1 MKTLLT
7 GGAGYIGS
15 HTAVAMLDAG
25 HDVAVVDNYVN
36 SSAEAIA
43 RVEKITGKKVALY
56 EADVAD
62 KERMMEILKAEM
74 PDCIIH
80 FAGLKAVGESVAMPV
95 EYYRNNIDT
104 TLTLL
109 ECMRELGLSNIVF
122 SSSATVYGEDNV
134 PPFTEDAPKGMCTNP
149 YGWTKWMQEQM
160 LTDAAKASAAACAA
174 AAAAKSA
181 PAGSAAAGAA
191 CNGWKAPLS
200 VVLLRYFNPVGAHE
214 SGLIGEDPQGIPN
227 NLMPYISQVAVGRR
241 DHLTVFGDDYDTPDG
256 TCRRDY
262 IHVMDL
268 AEGHVK
274 AAEYMI
280 EKQRAA
286 AESAS
291 GEEAGEA
298 GGDERTTGGAVRSEI
313 EAGRAGADEKSA
325 GSKAEAFDGTEV
337 FNLGT
342 GSPYSVLEMVAA
354 FGRACGHAVA
364 YEVGARRAGDVQ
376 DSWADASKARAVL
389 GWQASRGIDE
399 ICRDAWNW
407 QSKNPNGYTK

>member
-15 HTAVAMLDAG
+15 HTAVAMLEAG

-36 SSAEAIA
+36 SSAEAVA
-43 RVEKITGKKVALY
+43 RVEQITGKNVALY

-62 KERMMEILKAEM
+62 KARMMEILKAEM

-80 FAGLKAVGESVAMPV
+80 FAGLKAVGESVTMPV

-109 ECMRELGLSNIVF
+109 ECMKELGLSNIVF
-122 SSSATVYGEDNV
+122 SSSATVYGDDNV

-160 LTDAAKASAAACAA
+160 LADAQSAST
-174 AAAAKSA
+174 A
-181 PAGSAAAGAA
+181 PDGSANAAR
-191 CNGWKAPLS
+191 GWKAPLS

-241 DHLTVFGDDYDTPDG
+241 DHLTVFGNDYDTPDG

-274 AAEYMI
+274 AAEY
-280 EKQRAA
+280 A
-286 AESAS
+286 AEH
-291 GEEAGEA
+291 G
-298 GGDERTTGGAVRSEI
+298 
-313 EAGRAGADEKSA
+313 
-325 GSKAEAFDGTEV
+325 GTEV

-342 GSPYSVLEMVAA
+342 GEPYSVLEMVEA

-364 YEVGARRAGDVQ
+364 YEIGARRAGDVQ
-376 DSWADASKARAVL
+376 DSWADASKAKAVL

-407 QSKNPNGYTK
+407 QSKNPQGYKN

>member
-1 MKTLLT
+1 MKMLLT

-15 HTAVAMLDAG
+15 HTAVALLDAG
-25 HDVAVVDNYVN
+25 HDVAVVDNYAN

-43 RVEKITGKKVALY
+43 RVEKITGKSVKLY
-56 EADVAD
+56 EADCCDSA
-62 KERMMEILKAEM
+62 RISEILKEEM

-80 FAGLKAVGESVAMPV
+80 FAGLKAVGESVTIPV
-95 EYYRNNIDT
+95 EYYRNNIDS

-109 ECMRELGLSNIVF
+109 ECMRELGLKSIVF

-134 PPFTEDAPKGMCTNP
+134 PPFTEEMPKGVCTNP

-160 LTDAAKASAAACAA
+160 LTDAAAASASGHASD
-174 AAAAKSA
+174 K
-181 PAGSAAAGAA
+181 GGA
-191 CNGWKAPLS
+191 NDPRDWKTPLS

-241 DHLTVFGDDYDTPDG
+241 DHLTVFGNDYDTPDG

-274 AAEYMI
+274 AAEYAFSH
-280 EKQRAA
+280 E
-286 AESAS
+286 
-291 GEEAGEA
+291 
-298 GGDERTTGGAVRSEI
+298 
-313 EAGRAGADEKSA
+313 
-325 GSKAEAFDGTEV
+325 GSEV

-342 GSPYSVLEMVAA
+342 GDPFSVLEMVEA
-354 FGRACGHAVA
+354 FGKACGHPVA
-364 YEVGARRAGDVQ
+364 YEIGPRRAGDVQ
-376 DSWADASKARAVL
+376 DSWANADKAKEVL
-389 GWQASRGIDE
+389 GWEASRGIDE

-407 QSKNPNGYTK
+407 QSKNPQGYSK

>member
-15 HTAVAMLDAG
+15 HTAVAMLEAG
-25 HDVAVVDNYVN
+25 HDVAVVDNYYN
-36 SSAEAIA
+36 SSPEAIR
-43 RVEKITGKKVALY
+43 RVEKITGKSVTLY

-62 KERMMEILKAEM
+62 KEAMSKILKAEM

-80 FAGLKAVGESVAMPV
+80 FAGLKAVGESVEKPTA
-95 EYYRNNIDT
+95 YYRNNIDT

-109 ECMRELGLSNIVF
+109 ECMKELGLTNIVF

-134 PPFTEDAPKGMCTNP
+134 PPFLENMPKGACTNP
-149 YGWTKWMQEQM
+149 YGWTKWMQEQI
-160 LTDAAKASAAACAA
+160 LRDAWFASQ
-174 AAAAKSA
+174 KEE
-181 PAGSAAAGAA
+181 
-191 CNGWKAPLS
+191 KELS

-214 SGLIGEDPQGIPN
+214 SGMIGEDPQGIPN

-274 AAEYMI
+274 AAEYSV
-280 EKQRAA
+280 EHK
-286 AESAS
+286 
-291 GEEAGEA
+291 
-298 GGDERTTGGAVRSEI
+298 
-313 EAGRAGADEKSA
+313 
-325 GSKAEAFDGTEV
+325 GTEV

-342 GSPYSVLEMVAA
+342 GNPYSVLDMVNA
-354 FGRACGHAVA
+354 FSEACGHPVK
-364 YEVGARRAGDVQ
+364 YEIGPRRAGDVQ
-376 DSWADASKARAVL
+376 DSWANADKAKEVL
-389 GWQASRGIDE
+389 GWEAKRGIEE
-399 ICRDAWNW
+399 ICRDGWKW
-407 QSKNPNGYTK
+407 QSSNPKGYEG

>member
-25 HDVAVVDNYVN
+25 HDVAVVDNFAN

-109 ECMRELGLSNIVF
+109 ECMRELGLTNIVF

-160 LTDAAKASAAACAA
+160 LTDAAKASKAECDRLKATG
-174 AAAAKSA
+174 KE
-181 PAGSAAAGAA
+181 AGA
-191 CNGWKAPLS
+191 NEWKAPLS

-241 DHLTVFGDDYDTPDG
+241 DHLTVFGEDYDTPDG

-274 AAEYMI
+274 AAEF
-280 EKQRAA
+280 
-286 AESAS
+286 
-291 GEEAGEA
+291 
-298 GGDERTTGGAVRSEI
+298 AVEN
-313 EAGRAGADEKSA
+313 K
-325 GSKAEAFDGTEV
+325 GTEV
-337 FNLGT
+337 INLGT
-342 GSPYSVLEMVAA
+342 GSPYSVLEMVEA

-364 YEVGARRAGDVQ
+364 YEIGARRAGDVQ
-376 DSWADASKARAVL
+376 DSWADAEKAKAVL

-407 QSKNPNGYTK
+407 QSHNPQGYKK

>member
-25 HDVAVVDNYVN
+25 HEVAVVDNYVN

-43 RVEKITGKKVALY
+43 RVEKITGKKAALY

-62 KERMMEILKAEM
+62 KARMMEILKAEM

-80 FAGLKAVGESVAMPV
+80 FAGLKAVGESVALPV

-109 ECMRELGLSNIVF
+109 ECMRELGLTNIVF

-160 LTDAAKASAAACAA
+160 LTDAAKASE
-174 AAAAKSA
+174 K
-181 PAGSAAAGAA
+181 GGD
-191 CNGWKAPLS
+191 WKKPLS

-274 AAEYMI
+274 AAEY
-280 EKQRAA
+280 A
-286 AESAS
+286 AEH
-291 GEEAGEA
+291 E
-298 GGDERTTGGAVRSEI
+298 
-313 EAGRAGADEKSA
+313 
-325 GSKAEAFDGTEV
+325 GTEV

-342 GSPYSVLEMVAA
+342 GSPYSVLEMVKA

-364 YEVGARRAGDVQ
+364 YEVGARRPGDVQ
-376 DSWADASKARAVL
+376 DSWADASKAKAVL
-389 GWQASRGIDE
+389 GWQASRGIDD

-407 QSKNPNGYTK
+407 QSHNPQGYSK

>member
-25 HDVAVVDNYVN
+25 HEVAVVDNYVN

-62 KERMMEILKAEM
+62 KARMMEILKAEM

-160 LTDAAKASAAACAA
+160 LTDAEKASAAAV
-174 AAAAKSA
+174 AKREA
-181 PAGSAAAGAA
+181 DEEVKEGE
-191 CNGWKAPLS
+191 WKDPLS

-274 AAEYMI
+274 AAEYIM
-280 EKQRAA
+280 EKKCRA
-286 AESAS
+286 E
-291 GEEAGEA
+291 
-298 GGDERTTGGAVRSEI
+298 GGKGC
-313 EAGRAGADEKSA
+313 
-325 GSKAEAFDGTEV
+325 GTEV

-376 DSWADASKARAVL
+376 DSWADASKAKAVL

-407 QSKNPNGYTK
+407 QSRNPQGYDK

>member
-25 HDVAVVDNYVN
+25 HDVAVVDNFAN

-62 KERMMEILKAEM
+62 KERMMDILKAEM

-109 ECMRELGLSNIVF
+109 ECMRELGLTNIVF

-134 PPFTEDAPKGMCTNP
+134 PPFTEDAPKVMCTNP

-160 LTDAAKASAAACAA
+160 LTDAAKAGKAECERL
-174 AAAAKSA
+174 K
-181 PAGSAAAGAA
+181 AAGKEAGA
-191 CNGWKAPLS
+191 NEWKAPLS

-274 AAEYMI
+274 AAEF
-280 EKQRAA
+280 
-286 AESAS
+286 
-291 GEEAGEA
+291 
-298 GGDERTTGGAVRSEI
+298 AVEN
-313 EAGRAGADEKSA
+313 K
-325 GSKAEAFDGTEV
+325 GTEV
-337 FNLGT
+337 INLGT
-342 GSPYSVLEMVAA
+342 GSPYSVLEMVEA

-364 YEVGARRAGDVQ
+364 YEIGARRAGDVQ
-376 DSWADASKARAVL
+376 DSWADAEKAKAVL

-407 QSKNPNGYTK
+407 QSHNPQGYNK

>member
-1 MKTLLT
+1 MKTVLT

-15 HTAVAMLDAG
+15 HTAIALIEAG
-25 HDVAVVDNYVN
+25 HEVAVIDNYMN
-36 SSAEAIA
+36 SSPEAVR
-43 RVEKITGKKVALY
+43 RVEEITGKSIALY
-56 EADVAD
+56 EADAAD
-62 KERMMEILKAEM
+62 KTKMMEILKAEK

-80 FAGLKAVGESVAMPV
+80 FAGLKAVGESVEMPV

-109 ECMRELGLSNIVF
+109 ECMRELGLTGFVF

-134 PPFTEDAPKGMCTNP
+134 PPFTENAPKGMCTNP

-160 LTDAAKASAAACAA
+160 LTDAQKASE
-174 AAAAKSA
+174 K
-181 PAGSAAAGAA
+181 GGE
-191 CNGWKAPLS
+191 WKKPLS

-214 SGLIGEDPQGIPN
+214 SGRIGEDPSGIPN

-274 AAEYMI
+274 AAEY
-280 EKQRAA
+280 AA
-286 AESAS
+286 AHS
-291 GEEAGEA
+291 
-298 GGDERTTGGAVRSEI
+298 
-313 EAGRAGADEKSA
+313 
-325 GSKAEAFDGTEV
+325 GTEV

-342 GSPYSVLEMVAA
+342 GTPYSVLEMVEA
-354 FGRACGHAVA
+354 FSKACGHPVA
-364 YEVGARRAGDVQ
+364 YEIGPRRAGDVQ
-376 DSWADASKARAVL
+376 DSWADADKAKEIL
-389 GWQASRGIDE
+389 GWEAKRGIDE

-407 QSKNPNGYTK
+407 QSHNPNGYGK